1 MDGKVPDR
9 LRKWSSTSFHVLGW
23 IAFHLLVAAI
33 VMVSV
38 FPLYYAIVTS
48 FSNGT
53 QVYIPHYFPPSLDPT
68 NFAEALGRAR
78 MWPAIVNSLL
88 VAVATVAVAMTLS
101 LFAAYAF
108 ARVQFRFHR
117 TLLFAILLTT
127 VFPQV
132 AILAGLFELMRQLHL
147 YNSLWAVMLSYLP
160 LLVPFTV
167 WLMTAYMRA
176 LPGELEDVAII
187 DGARPT
193 TILMRIFLPLLWPG
207 LVATGL
213 IAFIAAWNEFLFAFT
228 LTVSES
234 NWTAPVA
241 IALIWGYTPHD
252 TPWGTIMAA
261 SVLVTI
267 PVVLV
272 VVVFQR
278 RMIEGLTAGA
288 VSG

>member
-1 MDGKVPDR
+1 MREMSLERVRKR
-9 LRKWSSTSFHVLGW
+9 IAASLLALRRT
-23 IAFHLLVAAI
+23 AFYLLVAAI
-33 VMVSV
+33 VLVSV

-53 QVYIPHYFPPSLDPT
+53 QVYIPHYLPPSLDLT
-68 NFAEALGRAR
+68 NFSEAVGRAR
-78 MWPAIVNSLL
+78 ILPAIVNSLF
-88 VAVATVAVAMTLS
+88 VATAVVAVAMTLA

-108 ARVQFRFHR
+108 ARVQFRFR
-117 TLLFAILLTT
+117 RVLLFAILLTT

-132 AILAGLFELMRQLHL
+132 AILAGLFELMRRFEL
-147 YNSLWAVMLSYLP
+147 YNSLWAIILSYLP

-187 DGARPT
+187 DGASPT
-193 TILMRIFLPLLWPG
+193 TILTRIFLPLLWPAV
-207 LVATGL
+207 VATGL

-228 LTVSES
+228 LAVSES
-234 NWTAPVA
+234 NRTSSVA

-267 PVVLV
+267 PVVFIVL
-272 VVVFQR
+272 VFQR
-278 RMIEGLTAGA
+278 RMIDGLTAGA